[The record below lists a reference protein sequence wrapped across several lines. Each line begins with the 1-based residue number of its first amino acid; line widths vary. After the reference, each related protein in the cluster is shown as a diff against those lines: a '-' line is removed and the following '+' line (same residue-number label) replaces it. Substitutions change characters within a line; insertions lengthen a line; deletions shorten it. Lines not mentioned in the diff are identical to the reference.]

1 MNKFTKLSLC
11 LCLLATV
18 LFSACEKEYDSIET
32 IDAAAIQSYITKNN
46 LTTAMIQDPDKTG
59 FYYQVVNQGT
69 GSLFKNPD
77 SVFYD
82 ITIKSLTNG
91 TVYSQSPIHGNLGT
105 HVGYSTAVLSTFNF
119 PAIRTSILA
128 LSPGGT
134 ARILLPSNLAFG
146 KNGYNNIPSNENI
159 DITVKTYPFRKQWL
173 FDESKIENFLTS
185 KGLVAVKDPSRV
197 RYIVSNVGAG
207 ADVITNTSTLVIKYT
222 GRFLDG
228 TTFDSGTDGT
238 YSTTLQQVISG
249 WGVLKNFRAGTKV
262 RILIPS
268 DLAYGTTGSID
279 PNTRQPDGKIPA
291 NAVLDFD
298 IEIVSV
304 TN

>member
-1 MNKFTKLSLC
+1 MNKFTKISLC

-46 LTTAMIQDPDKTG
+46 LTNAMIQDPEKTG
-59 FYYQVVNQGT
+59 FYYQVLNQGT
-69 GSLFKNPD
+69 GTLFKNSD
-77 SVFYD
+77 SVLYD
-82 ITIKSLTNG
+82 ITIKSLNNG
-91 TVYSQSPIHGNLGT
+91 TTYSQSPVNGNLGT
-105 HVGYSTAVLSTFNF
+105 YVGYSTGVLSTYSF

-128 LSPGGT
+128 LNPGGS
-134 ARILLPSNLAFG
+134 ARILMPSNLAFG
-146 KNGYNNIPSNENI
+146 KNGFNAIPSNENI
-159 DITVKTYPFRKQWL
+159 DIVVKTYPFRKQWL
-173 FDESKIENFLTS
+173 FDEFKIENFLTS

-197 RYIVSNVGAG
+197 RYVVSNVGTG
-207 ADVITNTSTLVIKYT
+207 TDVITSTSTLVIKYT

-228 TTFDSGTDGT
+228 TSFDSNTDGT
-238 YSTTLQQVISG
+238 YSTTLSQVIPG
-249 WGVLKNFRAGTKV
+249 WDILKNFKAGTKV

-268 DLAYGTTGSID
+268 DLGYGKSGSL
-279 PNTRQPDGKIPA
+279 NSSGTPDGRIPA